1 MALFIR
7 YKRVESF
14 KKKDI
19 YTVVISNQ
27 NKFMNACIRH
37 KIYNM
42 ISHIINVA

>member
-27 NKFMNACIRH
+27 NKFMNACIQAQNLQH
-37 KIYNM
+37 DITYN
-42 ISHIINVA
+42 